1 MTDKARATHPDKN
14 TKIDPLIAAEN
25 FMKIGQVSSI
35 RNFLSVLYWNHIF
48 NVYLHV

>member
-25 FMKIGQVSSI
+25 FMKIVQVSSSQYYHYSF
-35 RNFLSVLYWNHIF
+35 RLKKE
-48 NVYLHV
+48 